1 MGRLTTASS
10 ELQTS
15 SGSIAVKHN
24 VDGQLAETA
33 AAEYL
38 TSLGY
43 KVLDKNWKTRWCEID
58 IIALKQ
64 DCVYFVEVKYRS
76 KSSQGSGL
84 DYITESKL
92 RQMQFAAEFWIAKNS
107 SYDEFVLSAAEVSG
121 PNFDINFIEQV

>member
-1 MGRLTTASS
+1 M
-10 ELQTS
+10 
-15 SGSIAVKHN
+15 KHN
-24 VDGQLAETA
+24 VDGRLAETA
-33 AAEYL
+33 VAEYL
-38 TSLGY
+38 TNLGY

-64 DCVYFVEVKYRS
+64 DCVHFVEVKYRS